1 MACACNAGK
10 TAKKYTVVKPN
21 GETYKVYSNKIEAD
35 AAAKRVGG
43 KVKAS

>member
-10 TAKKYTVVKPN
+10 TPAKKYTVLKPN
-21 GETYKVYSNKIEAD
+21 GSVYKTYSSKIEAD

-43 KVKAS
+43 TVK